1 MSQEVFELVQ
11 GMDLKS
17 IETQI
22 ALQCA
27 PLISGLK
34 VSNLLIISAED
45 EALVRVILRR
55 SGISFF
61 RLLRTGEKVTFL
73 LFRKN
78 PLEAY
83 LKQQE
88 VETMLAEAG
97 YAELSLGNILSTF
110 QKRYAHYMS
119 AGGRF
124 PHEMGL
130 LLGYPAEDVKGFV
143 ENEGKNFLYSGYWK
157 VYADVE
163 EKRRLFQKFE
173 NAKETVIQL
182 LSYGVGIQDILDIY
196 KDENEPKQAAVIVSN
211 DL

>member
-34 VSNLLIISAED
+34 VSNLLIISCED

-88 VETMLAEAG
+88 VEAMLAEAG

-196 KDENEPKQAAVIVSN
+196 KDENEPKQAAV
-211 DL
+211 

>member
-88 VETMLAEAG
+88 VEAMLAEAG

-130 LLGYPAEDVKGFV
+130 LLGYPAEDVRGFV

-182 LSYGVGIQDILDIY
+182 LSYGVGIQEILDIY
-196 KDENEPKQAAVIVSN
+196 KDENEPKQAAV
-211 DL
+211 

>member
-45 EALVRVILRR
+45 EALVRIILRR

-88 VETMLAEAG
+88 VEAMLAEAG

-130 LLGYPAEDVKGFV
+130 LLGYPAEDVRGFV

-182 LSYGVGIQDILDIY
+182 LSYGVGIQDILDTY
-196 KDENEPKQAAVIVSN
+196 KDENEPKQAAV
-211 DL
+211 

>member
-83 LKQQE
+83 LKQE
-88 VETMLAEAG
+88 VEAMLAEAG

-196 KDENEPKQAAVIVSN
+196 KDENEPKQAAV
-211 DL
+211 

>member
-11 GMDLKS
+11 GMDLKA

-88 VETMLAEAG
+88 VEAMLAEAG

-196 KDENEPKQAAVIVSN
+196 KDENEPKQAAV
-211 DL
+211 

>member
-61 RLLRTGEKVTFL
+61 RLIRTGEKVTFL
-73 LFRKN
+73 LFRKK

-83 LKQQE
+83 LFKQE
-88 VETMLAEAG
+88 VRAMLVEEG
-97 YAELSLGNILSTF
+97 YVELSLGNILSTF

-119 AGGRF
+119 AGGTF

-130 LLGYPAEDVKGFV
+130 LLGYPVEDVKGFMIHQ
-143 ENEGKNFLYSGYWK
+143 GKNFLYSGYWK
-157 VYADVE
+157 VYADVG

-196 KDENEPKQAAVIVSN
+196 KDENEPKQAAV
-211 DL
+211 

>member
-88 VETMLAEAG
+88 VETMLVEAG

-157 VYADVE
+157 VYADVD

-182 LSYGVGIQDILDIY
+182 LSYGVAIQDILDIY
-196 KDENEPKQAAVIVSN
+196 KDENEPKQAAV
-211 DL
+211 

>member
-1 MSQEVFELVQ
+1 
-11 GMDLKS
+11 
-17 IETQI
+17 
-22 ALQCA
+22 
-27 PLISGLK
+27 
-34 VSNLLIISAED
+34 
-45 EALVRVILRR
+45 
-55 SGISFF
+55 
-61 RLLRTGEKVTFL
+61 
-73 LFRKN
+73 
-78 PLEAY
+78 
-83 LKQQE
+83 
-88 VETMLAEAG
+88 
-97 YAELSLGNILSTF
+97 
-110 QKRYAHYMS
+110 MS

-196 KDENEPKQAAVIVSN
+196 KDENEPKQAAV
-211 DL
+211 

>member
-61 RLLRTGEKVTFL
+61 RLLRIGEKVTFL

-83 LKQQE
+83 LKQRE

-196 KDENEPKQAAVIVSN
+196 KDENEPKQAAV
-211 DL
+211 

>member
-83 LKQQE
+83 LKQRE

-196 KDENEPKQAAVIVSN
+196 KDENEPKQAAV
-211 DL
+211 

>member
-88 VETMLAEAG
+88 VETMLVEAG
-97 YAELSLGNILSTF
+97 DAELSLGNILSTF

-196 KDENEPKQAAVIVSN
+196 KDENEPKQAAV
-211 DL
+211 

>member
-45 EALVRVILRR
+45 EALVRIILRR

-88 VETMLAEAG
+88 VEAMLAEAG

-130 LLGYPAEDVKGFV
+130 LLGYPAEDVRGFV

-196 KDENEPKQAAVIVSN
+196 KDENEPKQAAV
-211 DL
+211 

>member
-143 ENEGKNFLYSGYWK
+143 ENEGKNFLYSGICGCGRKKKAVPK
-157 VYADVE
+157 VRECQGDCD
-163 EKRRLFQKFE
+163 
-173 NAKETVIQL
+173 
-182 LSYGVGIQDILDIY
+182 S
-196 KDENEPKQAAVIVSN
+196 AAFLWGGHSGYSGY
-211 DL
+211 L

>member
-143 ENEGKNFLYSGYWK
+143 ENEGKSFLYSGYWK

-196 KDENEPKQAAVIVSN
+196 KDENEPKQAAV
-211 DL
+211 

>member
-1 MSQEVFELVQ
+1 
-11 GMDLKS
+11 MDLKS

-88 VETMLAEAG
+88 VEAMLAEAG

-196 KDENEPKQAAVIVSN
+196 KDENEPKQAAV
-211 DL
+211 

>member
-88 VETMLAEAG
+88 VEAMLAEAG

-130 LLGYPAEDVKGFV
+130 LLGYPAEDVRGFV

-157 VYADVE
+157 VYAVVE

-196 KDENEPKQAAVIVSN
+196 KDENEPKQAAV
-211 DL
+211 

>member
-88 VETMLAEAG
+88 VEAMLAEAG

-143 ENEGKNFLYSGYWK
+143 EGKNFLYSGYWK

-196 KDENEPKQAAVIVSN
+196 KDENEPKQAAV
-211 DL
+211 

>member
-1 MSQEVFELVQ
+1 M
-11 GMDLKS
+11 
-17 IETQI
+17 
-22 ALQCA
+22 
-27 PLISGLK
+27 
-34 VSNLLIISAED
+34 
-45 EALVRVILRR
+45 
-55 SGISFF
+55 
-61 RLLRTGEKVTFL
+61 TFL

-88 VETMLAEAG
+88 VEAMLAEAG

-143 ENEGKNFLYSGYWK
+143 ENEEKNFLYSGYWK

-196 KDENEPKQAAVIVSN
+196 KDENEPKQAAV
-211 DL
+211 

>member
-88 VETMLAEAG
+88 VETMLVEAG

-196 KDENEPKQAAVIVSN
+196 KDENEPKQAAV
-211 DL
+211 

>member
-55 SGISFF
+55 SGISSF

-88 VETMLAEAG
+88 VEAMLAEAG

-196 KDENEPKQAAVIVSN
+196 KDENEPKQAAV
-211 DL
+211 

>member
-88 VETMLAEAG
+88 VEVMLAEAG

-196 KDENEPKQAAVIVSN
+196 KDENEPKQAAV
-211 DL
+211 

>member
-1 MSQEVFELVQ
+1 MSLEVFELVQ
-11 GMDLKS
+11 GMDFKS

-88 VETMLAEAG
+88 VEAMLAEAG

-196 KDENEPKQAAVIVSN
+196 KDENEPKQAAV
-211 DL
+211 

>member
-55 SGISFF
+55 SGIAFF

-88 VETMLAEAG
+88 VEAMLAEAG

-196 KDENEPKQAAVIVSN
+196 KDENEPKQAAV
-211 DL
+211 

>member
-45 EALVRVILRR
+45 EALVWVILRR

-88 VETMLAEAG
+88 VETMLVEAG

-196 KDENEPKQAAVIVSN
+196 KDENEPKQAAV
-211 DL
+211 

>member
-88 VETMLAEAG
+88 VETMLVEAG

-110 QKRYAHYMS
+110 QIRYAHYMS

-196 KDENEPKQAAVIVSN
+196 KDENEPKQAAV
-211 DL
+211 

>member
-83 LKQQE
+83 LKQQK

-196 KDENEPKQAAVIVSN
+196 KDENEPKQAAV
-211 DL
+211 

>member
-45 EALVRVILRR
+45 EALVRGILRR

-88 VETMLAEAG
+88 VEAMLAEAG
-97 YAELSLGNILSTF
+97 YAEPSLGNILSTF

-196 KDENEPKQAAVIVSN
+196 KDENEPKQAAV
-211 DL
+211 

>member
-88 VETMLAEAG
+88 VEAMLAEAG

-182 LSYGVGIQDILDIY
+182 LSYGVGIKDILDIY
-196 KDENEPKQAAVIVSN
+196 KDENEPKQAAV
-211 DL
+211 

>member
-88 VETMLAEAG
+88 VETMLVEAG

-130 LLGYPAEDVKGFV
+130 LLGYPAEDVRGFV

-196 KDENEPKQAAVIVSN
+196 KDENEPKQAAV
-211 DL
+211 

>member
-97 YAELSLGNILSTF
+97 YAELSLGNILRTF

-196 KDENEPKQAAVIVSN
+196 KDENEPKQAAV
-211 DL
+211 

>member
-61 RLLRTGEKVTFL
+61 RQLRTGEKVTFL

-88 VETMLAEAG
+88 VEAMLAEAG

-130 LLGYPAEDVKGFV
+130 LLGYPAEDVRGFV

-196 KDENEPKQAAVIVSN
+196 KDENEPKQAAV
-211 DL
+211 

>member
-182 LSYGVGIQDILDIY
+182 LSYRVGIQDILDIY
-196 KDENEPKQAAVIVSN
+196 KDENEPKQAAV
-211 DL
+211 

>member
-45 EALVRVILRR
+45 EALVRGILRR

-78 PLEAY
+78 PLEDY
-83 LKQQE
+83 LGRQE
-88 VETMLAEAG
+88 VKAMLVTEG
-97 YAELSLGNILSTF
+97 YVDFSLGNILGTF
-110 QKRYAHYMS
+110 QRRYESYMS
-119 AGGRF
+119 VGGRF

-130 LLGYPAEDVKGFV
+130 LLGYPVEDVKGFMD
-143 ENEGKNFLYSGYWK
+143 NHGKNFLYSGYWK

-173 NAKETVIQL
+173 DAKETVIQL

-196 KDENEPKQAAVIVSN
+196 KDENEPKQAAV
-211 DL
+211 

>member
-11 GMDLKS
+11 GMNLKS

-196 KDENEPKQAAVIVSN
+196 KDENEPKQAAV
-211 DL
+211 

>member
-88 VETMLAEAG
+88 VEAMLAEAG

-196 KDENEPKQAAVIVSN
+196 KDENEPKQQQFRRKKE
-211 DL
+211 

>member
-34 VSNLLIISAED
+34 VSNLLIISSED
-45 EALVRVILRR
+45 EALVRGILRR

-88 VETMLAEAG
+88 VEAMLAEAG

-196 KDENEPKQAAVIVSN
+196 KDENEPKQAAV
-211 DL
+211 

>member
-34 VSNLLIISAED
+34 VSNLLIISVED

-88 VETMLAEAG
+88 VEAMLAEAG

-196 KDENEPKQAAVIVSN
+196 KDENEPKQAAV
-211 DL
+211 

>member
-88 VETMLAEAG
+88 VEAMLAEAG

-143 ENEGKNFLYSGYWK
+143 EKEGKNFLYSGYWK

-196 KDENEPKQAAVIVSN
+196 KDENEPKQAAV
-211 DL
+211 

>member
-27 PLISGLK
+27 PLISGLT

-196 KDENEPKQAAVIVSN
+196 KDENEPKQAAV
-211 DL
+211 